1 MGWENICRKAFLS
14 RIETPVNFARDF
26 QNFSFEKQR
35 LFSLDGKVKSLPK
48 WEISAPKE
56 LNPRKMK
63 KPKNSKSEE
72 QKVSP
77 IEEVPVKFFNTG
89 NLPFILATK
98 GAGLLGKTDWSDEE
112 DEENQTGEE
121 ATDKSTEEN

>member
-1 MGWENICRKAFLS
+1 
-14 RIETPVNFARDF
+14 
-26 QNFSFEKQR
+26 
-35 LFSLDGKVKSLPK
+35 
-48 WEISAPKE
+48 
-56 LNPRKMK
+56 MK

-72 QKVSP
+72 QKVLP
-77 IEEVPVKFFNTG
+77 KEEVPVKFLKTG
-89 NLPFILATK
+89 NLQFILATK